1 MRVIELDIGVK
12 VGVNSDGDI
21 YSVST
26 LIHRSNGRIY
36 NKRGV
41 KIQPAL
47 DAYGYL
53 RCTFSNKGKRQS
65 VYVHRLVA
73 MAYIPNPENK
83 PTVNHING
91 NKTDNRVENLEWATQ
106 HEQKAHAIRNG
117 LCDKNIAALEMSNQR
132 RSISIQFDGVLY
144 QSLRAASR
152 ATGYHPNT
160 LKKYGEVITN
170 EI

>member
-1 MRVIELDIGVK
+1 MKVFELDIGAK
-12 VGVNSDGDI
+12 IGVSANGDI
-21 YSVST
+21 YSLDNFNV
-26 LIHRSNGRIY
+26 RSNGRIF

-41 KIQPAL
+41 KIKPAL

-106 HEQKAHAIRNG
+106 HEQKVHAMRNG

-152 ATGYHPNT
+152 ATGYHPGT

>member
-12 VGVNSDGDI
+12 IGVNSDGDI

-36 NKRGV
+36 NKRGA
-41 KIQPAL
+41 KIKPAL

-53 RCTFSNKGKRQS
+53 RCTFSYKGKRQS

-73 MAYIPNPENK
+73 MAYIPNPANK

-91 NKTDNRVENLEWATQ
+91 LKTDNRVENLEWATQ
-106 HEQKAHAIRNG
+106 HEQKVHAMRNG
-117 LCDKNIAALEMSNQR
+117 LCNKNIAALEVSNQR
-132 RSISIQFDGVLY
+132 RSISIKFDGVLY

-152 ATGYHPNT
+152 ATGYHPET